1 MKKLILFLSISLS
14 LHAQSDSLNVT
25 FSEEKVEVF
34 EKTTLIDEYEKAFG
48 GGSEFTSGLRFRI
61 VFNPMTGNT
70 IVPQFQ
76 FEQKV
81 FKRNTLTL
89 KYGHANSMNTNL
101 GFEFRRYNIEKSP
114 STYKSNIVGEYVS
127 FFVDKNAHFL
137 EISEFGGA
145 NKMFLNR
152 KDFFYGLGAIGV
164 SKGIQLGNIL
174 TFGIKGGLRFGKE
187 GTVNS
192 EKNWVYD
199 RSSNIVFTPFISSF
213 SEVGLG
219 FLFPLKNKFTL
230 DRHEVIGSQQN
241 MKDMWRVNLLNL
253 IYLDSYKLNLAADL
267 AYERKIKQSSFSLVS
282 NLKVGLSN
290 HKEFIGVSE
299 RDTII
304 KDYSNIGKKYLLIDF
319 ENNAMRVWEGMTAF
333 NQELRYYPGMKKRM
347 LKGKSGNN
355 LNGFFVGLFGELT
368 LMSRYFNRDSYD
380 QIKGFDK
387 LATQKYYGIEWGYQV
402 KLSKNAFLSIIYNFG
417 LKSNSNNFSRSSQTI
432 YLSEPSARQ
441 AIYYTGAL
449 KLGFAK

>member
-1 MKKLILFLSISLS
+1 
-14 LHAQSDSLNVT
+14 
-25 FSEEKVEVF
+25 
-34 EKTTLIDEYEKAFG
+34 
-48 GGSEFTSGLRFRI
+48 
-61 VFNPMTGNT
+61 
-70 IVPQFQ
+70 
-76 FEQKV
+76 
-81 FKRNTLTL
+81 
-89 KYGHANSMNTNL
+89 
-101 GFEFRRYNIEKSP
+101 
-114 STYKSNIVGEYVS
+114 
-127 FFVDKNAHFL
+127 
-137 EISEFGGA
+137 
-145 NKMFLNR
+145 
-152 KDFFYGLGAIGV
+152 
-164 SKGIQLGNIL
+164 
-174 TFGIKGGLRFGKE
+174 
-187 GTVNS
+187 
-192 EKNWVYD
+192 
-199 RSSNIVFTPFISSF
+199 
-213 SEVGLG
+213 VGLG
-219 FLFPLKNKFTL
+219 FLFPLKNKFAL
-230 DRHEVIGSQQN
+230 DGHEVLGSQQD

-253 IYLDSYKLNLAADL
+253 IYLDSYKMNLAADL

-304 KDYSNIGKKYLLIDF
+304 KDFSNIGKKYLLIDF
-319 ENNAMRVWEGMTAF
+319 ENNAMRVWEGMTAI

-402 KLSKNAFLSIIYNFG
+402 KLSKRAFLSIVYNFG